1 MQRAL
6 SLTPEAFWRSAKVL
20 NTFRALLAFTL
31 LFVNGLFHK
40 QLFPDVPSSRQLTAV
55 AAVYIGLTV
64 LYWICLRVRWPR
76 FQLLLSAQVASDI
89 AFIVTLMQFA
99 GGLHTGV
106 GLLLLPYLAAAG
118 LVSRGRTTLFHAALA
133 SIALL
138 LLQAWGALTGS
149 ATVDFVQAAL
159 LSIAC
164 FATAWLAFRLASY
177 ATESEALAEKR
188 GQALANLAQVNRL
201 VLQDVSDG
209 VLVLDEFGVVRQ
221 FNQRAEKLLGSGLV
235 AGKTHLA
242 DYNPDLA
249 RAMTGWLAGD
259 LPTIIDFDQGRQS
272 VRPRFM
278 PVRVGVAA
286 NGTVVFLEDVHRLRR
301 EAQQLKLAAL
311 GRLTANIAHEIRN
324 PLSAITHAA
333 QLLAEDTQDA
343 ASNRLTRIIM
353 DNAKRLD
360 RMVQE
365 VLDLNRRDRAEPV
378 DIRLYQWL
386 KEFAVEFGNTEG
398 LTVDVSL
405 ECPMGAVVRFDAA
418 QLHQVLWNLCRNGWR
433 FGSKHADSLRLS
445 VARMNDA
452 WVLDVNDDGPG
463 VRPEDIAK
471 LFEPFFTTDAK
482 GTGLGLYIAREI
494 CAGNDSVLEYIPR
507 PNGASFRITFPTRPA

>member
-1 MQRAL
+1 MHRP
-6 SLTPEAFWRSAKVL
+6 SSPTPETFWRSAKVF
-20 NTFRALLAFTL
+20 NTFRAVIAVTL
-31 LFVNGLFHK
+31 LIVTGLFHR
-40 QLFPDVPSSRQLTAV
+40 QLFPDVPHTALLTGLS
-55 AAVYIGLTV
+55 AVYIGFTL
-64 LYWICLRVRWPR
+64 LYWVCLRTRWPR
-76 FQLLLSAQVASDI
+76 FQLLLTVQVASDI
-89 AFIVTLMQFA
+89 VYIVLLMQFA
-99 GGLHTGV
+99 GGLRTGV

-118 LVSRGRTTLFHAALA
+118 LISRGRTTLFHAALA

-138 LLQAWGALTGS
+138 LQQAWNAVNGVGV
-149 ATVDFVQAAL
+149 VDFVQAAL

-221 FNQRAEKLLGSGLV
+221 FNQRAEMLLGTGLV
-235 AGKTHLA
+235 AGKTHLD

-249 RAMTGWLAGD
+249 RAMAGWLAGD
-259 LPTIIDFDQGRQS
+259 LPTIIEFDEGRQS

-333 QLLAEDTQDA
+333 QLLAEDAQDA
-343 ASNRLTRIIM
+343 ASSRLTRIIM

-378 DIRLYQWL
+378 DLRLHLWL
-386 KEFAVEFGNTEG
+386 REFAAEFRKTEDLAADVE
-398 LTVDVSL
+398 V
-405 ECPMGAVVRFDAA
+405 ECPMGAVARFDAA

-433 FGSKHADSLRLS
+433 FGSKQAGSLRLV
-445 VARMNDA
+445 VARRNDA
-452 WVLDVNDDGPG
+452 WVLDVHDDGPG

-494 CAGNDSVLEYIPR
+494 CAGNDSVLEYIPK
-507 PNGASFRITFPTRPA
+507 PDGACFRITFPVRPA